1 MNSPTMKTGKKP
13 MQTLGSKL
21 RRNAVVA
28 VICLSTMTNSG
39 CLLTGGLFNV
49 IWTGM
54 TFWKTLPPVPVSA
67 YKSQLI
73 EDKLWTQER
82 YDRTPVLDPVEGDVF
97 CVDPPSEDQVM
108 RSLPNSPAGGFAFL
122 EETQY
127 NNVRIVV
134 EPMVDRLDE
143 CKVYPLVG
151 PCRLHHCHYKCT
163 VYYDKTIRAY
173 WPVPFSHTDQSVE
186 VVYIDKD
193 HLIRCAG
200 PTVQ

>member
-1 MNSPTMKTGKKP
+1 MNSPKMNTGKKP

-21 RRNAVVA
+21 RRNLVVT

-39 CLLTGGLFNV
+39 CLLTGGFINN
-49 IWTGM
+49 IWVGM
-54 TFWKTLPPVPVSA
+54 KFWKTLPPVPVSA
-67 YKSQLI
+67 YQSQLI
-73 EDKLWTQER
+73 EDKLWNQER

-108 RSLPNSPAGGFAFL
+108 RSLPNSPAGGFAFF

-134 EPMVDRLDE
+134 ESMVDRLDD